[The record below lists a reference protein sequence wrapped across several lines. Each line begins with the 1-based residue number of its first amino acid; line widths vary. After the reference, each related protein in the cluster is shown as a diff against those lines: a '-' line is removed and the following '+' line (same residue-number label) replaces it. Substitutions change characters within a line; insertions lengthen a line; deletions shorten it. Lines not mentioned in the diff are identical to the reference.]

1 MPSIDL
7 HIGVNQFVSCAQ
19 RIREQIRTW
28 ANDAT
33 IRDTSLLI
41 EARRAIEH
49 QMVLVFPHHHLC
61 PPLVHQTH
69 ILEAHRI
76 TKASCQ
82 NLLKV
87 GAGSMSQ

>member
-1 MPSIDL
+1 MHTAMCCDVETVP
-7 HIGVNQFVSCAQ
+7 HAQ

-49 QMVLVFPHHHLC
+49 QMVC
-61 PPLVHQTH
+61 APLTGISVS
-69 ILEAHRI
+69 L
-76 TKASCQ
+76 
-82 NLLKV
+82 
-87 GAGSMSQ
+87 